1 MRGKLV
7 AQITLLGGLC
17 GRLHLRVKQT
27 QLGLQQ
33 VDLLLLPI
41 HGAIEFFDR
50 ILGQADLDFQF
61 GQAFVHR
68 WGFRVLV
75 MVRRCKVTRSKRGRL

>member
-1 MRGKLV
+1 MRGNLV
-7 AQITLLGGLC
+7 AQITLLGGLRR
-17 GRLHLRVKQT
+17 RLHLRVKQT

-41 HGAIEFFDR
+41 HGAIEFFDHV
-50 ILGQADLDFQF
+50 LGQADLDFQF

-68 WGFRVLV
+68 
-75 MVRRCKVTRSKRGRL
+75 